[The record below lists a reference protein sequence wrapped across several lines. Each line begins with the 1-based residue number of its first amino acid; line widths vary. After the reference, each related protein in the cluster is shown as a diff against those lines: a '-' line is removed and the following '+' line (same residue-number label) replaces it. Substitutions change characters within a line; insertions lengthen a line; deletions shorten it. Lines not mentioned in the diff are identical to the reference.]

1 MTDLTPSSPPA
12 NDPAG
17 AKASPRPENVP
28 NVDRKPI
35 APSQAE
41 HGQADKASASNPNDM
56 ERIRAL
62 ILGETERSSAP
73 PREADSDRT
82 SPALSTTK
90 MEEYERLLTDMRRDI
105 DRLVNDTRQMRD
117 AMEEYRAA
125 QREQVA
131 ALEHDLRKAL
141 DDQGRDLEKLSQ
153 APTIQ
158 QLLPHTRQL
167 HILARSLT
175 QDVSEMR
182 ASVARDSQDLRAL
195 KLAIEQYRETYD
207 RSLDTL
213 KRENRQAEDE
223 LKAELRRIT
232 DRIAEQKT
240 DRQSLAAIF
249 LDAATKLEAGYQ
261 VSGILDDLAVPTE
274 E

>member
-1 MTDLTPSSPPA
+1 MTELTPSSPL
-12 NDPAG
+12 NDSAA
-17 AKASPRPENVP
+17 AKASPHSDGTPGAEKH
-28 NVDRKPI
+28 KPI
-35 APSQAE
+35 APPQTE
-41 HGQADKASASNPNDM
+41 HGQADKAGTSGPNDM

-62 ILGETERSSAP
+62 ILGEPERSHIP
-73 PREADSDRT
+73 QHEADSERAQ
-82 SPALSTTK
+82 SVVSTAK
-90 MEEYERLLTDMRRDI
+90 GEEYERILTDLRRDI
-105 DRLVNDTRQMRD
+105 DRLMNDARQTRD
-117 AMEEYRAA
+117 AMDEYRAV

-141 DDQGRDLEKLSQ
+141 EDQRRDLEKLSQ

-182 ASVARDSQDLRAL
+182 ASMARDSQELRAL
-195 KLAIEQYRETYD
+195 KLAVEQYREAYD

-240 DRQSLAAIF
+240 DRQALAAIF
-249 LDAATKLEAGYQ
+249 LDAATKLETGYQ
-261 VSGILDDLAVPTE
+261 VAGILDDLAVPTE